1 MFLSYAFVTLV
12 FKIGFCILFKHDR
25 ESNSKFFPQNNDL
38 KIRKRRTWGQNRKGR
53 ASTERNLKDMIV
65 NVKLVHELIQESR
78 YVEMALWREIRL
90 HNAREMKLRLE
101 ATEQSQSMELPE
113 ESVKLQEPI
122 GLHVH
127 KEHKQL
133 YGASN
138 ELEEQFLDK
147 EDEEVSESDSD
158 YDLLIL

>member
-1 MFLSYAFVTLV
+1 MKITL
-12 FKIGFCILFKHDR
+12 KRLAANGQEK
-25 ESNSKFFPQNNDL
+25 NNDL

-127 KEHKQL
+127 KEL

-147 EDEEVSESDSD
+147 EDEEVNHGLTN
-158 YDLLIL
+158 YMRNKILD